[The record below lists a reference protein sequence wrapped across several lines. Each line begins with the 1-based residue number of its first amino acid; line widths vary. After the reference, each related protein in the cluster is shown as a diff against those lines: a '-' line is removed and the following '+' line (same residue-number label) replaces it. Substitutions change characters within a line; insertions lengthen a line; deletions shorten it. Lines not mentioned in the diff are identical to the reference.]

1 MNSEEEIQ
9 YNSLHEGSY
18 ELVSFLDQII
28 YLVFL
33 LRDTNGFVY
42 PKFDLIGSKQ
52 NLDENLLSFKR
63 ASGILNLML
72 KAKGL
77 EYNL

>member
-9 YNSLHEGSY
+9 YNSLHERSY

-33 LRDTNGFVY
+33 LRDINGFVY

-52 NLDENLLSFKR
+52 NHDENLLSFKR
-63 ASGILNLML
+63 ASGILNLMI
-72 KAKGL
+72 KAKSL

>member
-1 MNSEEEIQ
+1 MNCEEEIQ
-9 YNSLHEGSY
+9 YNSLHERSY

-33 LRDTNGFVY
+33 LCDINGFVY

-52 NLDENLLSFKR
+52 NLDENFKR
-63 ASGILNLML
+63 AS
-72 KAKGL
+72 ATTWDV
-77 EYNL
+77 ESYA

>member
-42 PKFDLIGSKQ
+42 ENFDAIGRKQ
-52 NLDENLLSFKR
+52 NLHENYYETELLHKNQIYAQISSR
-63 ASGILNLML
+63 
-72 KAKGL
+72 
-77 EYNL
+77 E

>member
-9 YNSLHEGSY
+9 YNSLHERSY
-18 ELVSFLDQII
+18 EQVSFFDQII

-33 LRDTNGFVY
+33 LRDINGFVY

-52 NLDENLLSFKR
+52 NLHENLLSFKR
-63 ASGILNLML
+63 AS
-72 KAKGL
+72 AKTWDI
-77 EYNL
+77 ESYA

>member
-33 LRDTNGFVY
+33 LRDINGFVY

-52 NLDENLLSFKR
+52 NLHENLLSFKR
-63 ASGILNLML
+63 ASGMLNLML

-77 EYNL
+77 E